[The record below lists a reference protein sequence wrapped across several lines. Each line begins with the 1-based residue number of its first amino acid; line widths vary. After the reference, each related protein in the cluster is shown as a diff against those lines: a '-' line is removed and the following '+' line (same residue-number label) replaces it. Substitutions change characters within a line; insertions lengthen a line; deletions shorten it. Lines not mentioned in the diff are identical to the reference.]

1 MSKGKL
7 EYSIEY
13 TIYAKNSK
21 NHNCLRIILICKRD
35 EAYCFILISKR
46 VMLRSE

>member
-21 NHNCLRIILICKRD
+21 NHNCLRIIKLNVRGLC
-35 EAYCFILISKR
+35 
-46 VMLRSE
+46 